1 MPDRDNRAGKAL
13 ILVEVREIMETISGA
28 NILIESLKQAGVEYI
43 FGLNGGAAMP
53 IFDALYDAE
62 GITLVPM
69 RHEQGAAHA
78 ADGYA
83 RATGKVGVTLA
94 TSGPGAT
101 NLVTGIATAFMDS
114 IPMVAITGQVYTDLI
129 GNDAFQE
136 SDVIGVTRPI
146 CKHSY
151 LIKSSDEVAD
161 VIASAMH
168 IASTGRPGPVVVDF
182 AKDAQ
187 IHESLFHYPEQVNI
201 RSYKPKVDG
210 HPRQIAKAVELIHN
224 AKRPMLYGGGG
235 VVLSN
240 ASEELRELAIK
251 TGIPTTVTLMG
262 LGAFPETHPLSM
274 QMPGMHGSCCANYAF
289 TDADLIIAVGA
300 RFDDRVTGNLE
311 KFAPNA
317 KKIHIDIDASCIS
330 KNVPVDV
337 PIVGDA
343 KRVLAE
349 MNKLVH
355 HVEIDPWMRQIDEW
369 KEKYPFEYKQNGD
382 KIMPQYVIDQMYE
395 IYPEAIVVADVGQ
408 HQMWAAQHFKY
419 TQPRQFINS
428 GGLGTM
434 GFSLPAAI
442 GAQIGCPDKTVVN
455 INGDGSYIMTIQ
467 ELIPAITYKLPL
479 KIFIINNMYLGM
491 VRQWQELFHNKRYA
505 AVDYHDNPDFALLAQ
520 AFGATGLRVERVEDV
535 RPALQKAKGIDDGP
549 VVIDFIVD
557 EEENVFPMVPAGAGL
572 GDVIRGLA

>member
-1 MPDRDNRAGKAL
+1 
-13 ILVEVREIMETISGA
+13 METMSGA

-53 IFDALYDAE
+53 IFDALFDAE

-224 AKRPMLYGGGG
+224 AKRPMLYAGGG

-300 RFDDRVTGNLE
+300 RFDDRVTGNLD